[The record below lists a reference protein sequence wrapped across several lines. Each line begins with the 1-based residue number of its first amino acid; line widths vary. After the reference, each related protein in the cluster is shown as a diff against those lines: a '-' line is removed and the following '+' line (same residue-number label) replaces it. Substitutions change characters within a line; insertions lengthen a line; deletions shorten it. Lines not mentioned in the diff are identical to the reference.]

1 MPIRRQ
7 LAPTVGTKASGV
19 TFQAGTI
26 GGIGDTIAVGCAA
39 RVGSAGY
46 VQDDGTWVPAKDGLI
61 AYTLVPIGGFEFF
74 MGFTPEALGFPRNHT
89 VFEPTH
95 HPEIDYS
102 QDRSESASSAESAD
116 SDLHFCGVTGL
127 GSDSQPDSNDP
138 ESILPA
144 L

>member
-7 LAPTVGTKASGV
+7 LVPTVGHKASGI

-39 RVGSAGY
+39 WVGSIGY
-46 VQDDGTWVPAKDGLI
+46 VQDDETWVPAKDGLI

-89 VFEPTH
+89 VFGPTH

-102 QDRSESASSAESAD
+102 QDGSESASSVESTD
-116 SDLHFCGVTGL
+116 SDLHFC
-127 GSDSQPDSNDP
+127 
-138 ESILPA
+138 
-144 L
+144 